1 MAFNPTGILSSV
13 MAILGSS
20 SAYDVV
26 RIVSKGGPAFETA
39 RIMRATVNNDSDI
52 FSHPIEDGNTITDF
66 KVELPI
72 QIQLAVIIPAEDFE
86 NAYRNLRQAKKM
98 GTEFIIQTRADSYE
112 RMVIK
117 SMPHEESPEI
127 GDCLG
132 LSITF
137 QEVQWFKPSVESLPA
152 TEVSAKPNSKT
163 NGTGTSV
170 KSDADTVKTGQKQPT
185 PATDNTQ
192 SSVLKKMEGWF

>member
-1 MAFNPTGILSSV
+1 MAFNPTGISSSI
-13 MAILGSS
+13 MSILGSS

-26 RIVSKGGPAFETA
+26 RIISKAGPAFETA
-39 RIMRATVNNDSDI
+39 RIMRATINNDSDI

-86 NAYRNLRQAKKM
+86 NAYRNLRQAKAI
-98 GTEFIIQTRADSYE
+98 GSEFIIQTRADSYE

-137 QEVQWFKPSVESLPA
+137 QEVKWFKPSVESLPA

-163 NGTGTSV
+163 NGTSTSV